1 MGLLGSPRRF
11 ALLVTG
17 IACALVLAGC
27 AECRW
32 PRIDPTGERVFVPT
46 AASPNPRY
54 TELPAGQLSC
64 DPVELLLAPRVT
76 VAPVGS
82 EVVLLAGVAGSD
94 NYLRMNERVDWAI
107 SGGSVGQFVDIEKG
121 TYWDYLVGDFTRP
134 RIASPTYA
142 VGSTSRRSLRLTR
155 GTPTPSDDVFVK
167 EGQTWITVTS
177 PVEGST
183 YVTAFAREVYG
194 WDRHKQSAII
204 HWVDAQWRFPPPA
217 IVPAGGRQVLT
228 TTVTRQS
235 DQCPSAGYRV
245 RYTISGG
252 PPAGFAPSGAPT
264 VDVETNA
271 AGQAGAEIVQQRPA
285 AGTSVVAIQVIRP
298 APIGAPA
305 GMGLVLGAGSTVVT
319 WSAPGIAVRKTGPAV
334 ASVGATLTYRIEVS
348 NSGDLPADGVVVTD
362 EIPEGTSYA
371 SSSAAG
377 QLVAGRLQWQLG
389 RLGPG
394 ECRSLEVNVRAN
406 RAGPLSSC
414 AEAATA
420 GGLRARDCVTTT
432 VSLTPPGPIVPFT
445 TPGPAV
451 PPAGR
456 AVPPGT
462 FPGVPG
468 APAGLDVKIT
478 GPERATVGEKVR
490 FDITITNR
498 GPTTATGLSI
508 IDKFDQGL
516 VNEQAKQRNE
526 IRSLWNE
533 DLPPGVAA
541 ELYVEFLVAKAGRLC
556 HNVEVTG
563 RGGLRAAAQSCVT
576 AVEAGVK
583 PPPGPFGQPPFTSP
597 GAAGRLSV
605 KVASDATTA
614 SVGQRVIVD
623 IDVTN
628 EGLQPLTNVKVMAI
642 LDPAL
647 KATVATEDHRKEPI
661 GLSWT
666 LASLPPRT
674 PHRFEIWCQPTQP
687 APQAYVQAQVTSDQ
701 GVQGQDSVLLPIRD
715 GAGPIPGT
723 SGMPGPSGAPGAS
736 ALDVSVKTLHEPVA
750 VSRVLTYIVR
760 VDNSGPNAVEER
772 QVSVSVQ
779 IPPEMIPV
787 RLGTSGPTQPEFSGQ
802 TVTFAPASRLPPG
815 ETLEYRVLVQAKKP
829 GKVRI
834 QAGVT
839 SQSVR
844 VPRLGETS
852 TTITEG

>member
-17 IACALVLAGC
+17 IACAVVLAGC

-32 PRIDPTGERVFVPT
+32 PRIDATGERVFVPP
-46 AASPNPRY
+46 AESPNPRY
-54 TELPAGQLSC
+54 TELPAGQLPS

-94 NYLRMNERVDWAI
+94 NYLRMNERVEWAI
-107 SGGSVGQFVDIEKG
+107 SGGSVGQFVEIEKG

-194 WDRHKQSAII
+194 WDRHKQGAII

-252 PPAGFAPSGAPT
+252 PLAGFAPSGAPT

-271 AGQAGAEIVQQRPA
+271 AGQASAEIVQQQPA

-298 APIGAPA
+298 SPIGAPA

-319 WSAPGIAVRKTGPAV
+319 WSAP
-334 ASVGATLTYRIEVS
+334 S
-348 NSGDLPADGVVVTD
+348 
-362 EIPEGTSYA
+362 
-371 SSSAAG
+371 
-377 QLVAGRLQWQLG
+377 
-389 RLGPG
+389 
-394 ECRSLEVNVRAN
+394 
-406 RAGPLSSC
+406 
-414 AEAATA
+414 
-420 GGLRARDCVTTT
+420 
-432 VSLTPPGPIVPFT
+432 
-445 TPGPAV
+445 TPGPTFPPGAGPAIP
-451 PPAGR
+451 PPAGSVTPPSAGR
-456 AVPPGT
+456 AFPPGT

-468 APAGLDVKIT
+468 APAGLEVKIT

-541 ELYVEFLVAKAGRLC
+541 DLYVEFLVAKAGRLC

-563 RGGLRAAAQSCVT
+563 RGGLRGAAQRCVT

-583 PPPGPFGQPPFTSP
+583 PPPGPFGQPPSTSP

-605 KVASDATTA
+605 RTIAKPGTA
-614 SVGQRVIVD
+614 EVGDNAARIESAAVGQRVLLE

-628 EGLQPLTNVKVMAI
+628 GGLQPLTNVKVTAT
-642 LDPAL
+642 LDPSL
-647 KATVATEDHRKEPI
+647 RPHFVTELEPAARPPFAKEGYHREPS
-661 GLSWT
+661 GYSWT
-666 LASLPPRT
+666 LARLAPGET
-674 PHRFEIWCQPTQP
+674 QPFGIVCECTLP

-701 GVQGQDSVLLPIRD
+701 GVQGQDSVLLPIRE
-715 GAGPIPGT
+715 GAGPTPGT
-723 SGMPGPSGAPGAS
+723 SGMPGPAGAPGAS
-736 ALDVSVKTLHEPVA
+736 ALDVTVKTLHEPVA
-750 VSRVLTYIVR
+750 VSRELTYIVR

-772 QVSVSVQ
+772 QVTVSVQ
-779 IPPEMIPV
+779 IPPEMILV
-787 RLGTSGPTQPEFSGQ
+787 RIGTSGPTQPEFSGQ
-802 TVTFAPASRLPPG
+802 TVTFAPASRLAPG
-815 ETLEYRVLVQAKKP
+815 ETLEYRVRVQAKKP
-829 GKVRI
+829 GTVRI

-844 VPRLGETS
+844 MPRLGETS